1 VRFVIAMAL
10 RETRASWRRLL
21 FFFVC
26 IAIGVAAIVA
36 LRSVIQNVRDVF
48 THEAR
53 GLIAAD
59 VTISTRREWT
69 PAARQTIDRQLEVA
83 GVEARTETVETPT
96 MVRAVEEPATDRS
109 TTRPVRMVELRAVGP
124 EFPLYGTVGLE
135 GGQPYSHALLANH
148 GALVRPE
155 LLTAL
160 DVKVGD
166 QIAIGKATFTIKDV
180 ITTEPGRSMGN
191 FSLGPR
197 VLIDLADVASTGLI
211 GFGSQ
216 VRRVILVR
224 APENRVDA
232 LVRALR
238 DEFKEEFITARS
250 FRATDDAIGEDFERA
265 ENYLSMVG
273 LVIVILG
280 GISVS
285 SVTRVFI
292 LQKFRSIAV
301 LKCVGARSGQIIA
314 VYLLQ
319 VLVLGFAGSL
329 LGLVLAR
336 VAIAAIPLFL
346 PPETPMLA
354 DVHYGVTASAA
365 AQGMGIGALVSLLF
379 SVVPL
384 LQVRLVKPSLLLRD
398 ESSGKGATDW
408 VRWVA
413 MALVTAALVALTA
426 WQAASLRVGLV
437 VSAGFCGVAF
447 VLHWAGQLLVRT
459 IAPLSAARSFPLRHA
474 VLHISRPGNQTRVI
488 LLAVGLGAFFIVGVR
503 SMQSSLLD
511 ELEMS
516 ASGAGPDMFLMDIQR
531 DQLPGVREFLSD
543 PARGTGAFQL
553 IPVLRARVTAVEGR
567 ETNLESFEEVRERGS
582 LAREYTVTY
591 RDRLEPN
598 ETIVQGAFWNSP
610 SSEPE
615 VSIEDGLRERFR
627 LNVGDTVRFDILG
640 RIVNARVTSIRK
652 VEWRDARAGGF
663 MFVFRPGVLDNAP
676 QMMIAPVKGPD
687 AVADRARF
695 QHDLVERFPNV
706 SVIDLREMLQTV
718 RDVMNKVTLAISVVG
733 GLVLLSGVLILIGAV
748 AMTKFQRVY
757 EAAVFKTLGANTR
770 TIARMLLLEYSVLG
784 LLAGLIG
791 SLAAIALTWGVSRF
805 AIDIPWRVYALEHT
819 MGVLIT
825 MVLVAAIGVLSS
837 LDVLRH
843 KPLATL
849 RAE

>member
-1 VRFVIAMAL
+1 
-10 RETRASWRRLL
+10 
-21 FFFVC
+21 
-26 IAIGVAAIVA
+26 
-36 LRSVIQNVRDVF
+36 
-48 THEAR
+48 
-53 GLIAAD
+53 
-59 VTISTRREWT
+59 
-69 PAARQTIDRQLEVA
+69 
-83 GVEARTETVETPT
+83 
-96 MVRAVEEPATDRS
+96 
-109 TTRPVRMVELRAVGP
+109 
-124 EFPLYGTVGLE
+124 
-135 GGQPYSHALLANH
+135 
-148 GALVRPE
+148 
-155 LLTAL
+155 
-160 DVKVGD
+160 
-166 QIAIGKATFTIKDV
+166 
-180 ITTEPGRSMGN
+180 
-191 FSLGPR
+191 
-197 VLIDLADVASTGLI
+197 
-211 GFGSQ
+211 
-216 VRRVILVR
+216 
-224 APENRVDA
+224 

-238 DEFKEEFITARS
+238 DEFKDEFITARS

-314 VYLLQ
+314 VYLVQ

-329 LGLVLAR
+329 LGLALAR
-336 VAIAAIPLFL
+336 AAIAAIPLFL

-447 VLHWAGQLLVRT
+447 ALHWAGQLLVRT

-516 ASGAGPDMFLMDIQR
+516 ASGAGPRHVPDGHPARSTDR
-531 DQLPGVREFLSD
+531 GPGVPVESGARDRRVPADSR
-543 PARGTGAFQL
+543 PARACDGRRGPGDKPREL
-553 IPVLRARVTAVEGR
+553 RRCSRARVARPRVHRDLPRSSRTERKDPRGR
-567 ETNLESFEEVRERGS
+567 VLE
-582 LAREYTVTY
+582 L
-591 RDRLEPN
+591 
-598 ETIVQGAFWNSP
+598 P

-663 MFVFRPGVLDNAP
+663 MFVFRPGVP
-676 QMMIAPVKGPD
+676 
-687 AVADRARF
+687 RR
-695 QHDLVERFPNV
+695 
-706 SVIDLREMLQTV
+706 
-718 RDVMNKVTLAISVVG
+718 
-733 GLVLLSGVLILIGAV
+733 
-748 AMTKFQRVY
+748 
-757 EAAVFKTLGANTR
+757 TR
-770 TIARMLLLEYSVLG
+770 R
-784 LLAGLIG
+784 
-791 SLAAIALTWGVSRF
+791 R
-805 AIDIPWRVYALEHT
+805 
-819 MGVLIT
+819 
-825 MVLVAAIGVLSS
+825 
-837 LDVLRH
+837 
-843 KPLATL
+843 
-849 RAE
+849 

>member
-1 VRFVIAMAL
+1 MKFVLAMAM
-10 RETRASWRRLL
+10 RETRASWQRLL
-21 FFFVC
+21 FFFIC

-48 THEAR
+48 TQEAR

-83 GVEARTETVETPT
+83 GVEARTETIETPT
-96 MVRAVEEPATDRS
+96 MVRAVEEPGS
-109 TTRPVRMVELRAVGP
+109 GTRPVRMVELRAIGP

-135 GGQPYSHALLANH
+135 GGQVYSHALLEKH

-160 DVKVGD
+160 DVKVGE
-166 QIAIGKATFTIKDV
+166 QLAIGKATFTIKGV

-197 VLIDLADVASTGLI
+197 VLIDLADVQSTGLV

-224 APENRVDA
+224 APENRVEA

-238 DEFKEEFITARS
+238 DEFKDEFVTARS

-301 LKCVGARSGQIIA
+301 LKCVGARSGQIIG

-336 VAIAAIPLFL
+336 AAIAAIPLFL

-354 DVHYGVTASAA
+354 DVQYGVTVSAA

-384 LQVRLVKPSLLLRD
+384 LQVRLVRPSLLLRD
-398 ESSGKGATDW
+398 ESSARGSTDW
-408 VRWVA
+408 VRWAA
-413 MALVTAALVALTA
+413 MVLVTAGLVALTA

-437 VSAGFCGVAF
+437 VCAGFCGVALA
-447 VLHWAGQLLVRT
+447 LHWTGQLLVRT

-511 ELEMS
+511 ELEMG

-531 DQLPGVREFLSD
+531 DQLAGVQEFLSD
-543 PARGTGAFQL
+543 PARGTGGFQI

-567 ETNLESFEEVRERGS
+567 ETHLESFEDVRERGS
-582 LAREYTVTY
+582 LGREYTVTY

-598 ETIVQGAFWNSP
+598 ETVIEGQFWSSP
-610 SSEPE
+610 SAEPE

-640 RIVNARVTSIRK
+640 RVVSARVTSIRK

-676 QMMIAPVKGPD
+676 QMMIAPVKGPG

-695 QHDLVERFPNV
+695 QRDLVERFPNV

-805 AIDIPWRVYALEHT
+805 AIDIPWRVYTLEHT
-819 MGVLIT
+819 MGVLLT
-825 MVLVAAIGVLSS
+825 MVLVAAIGVVSS

>member
-1 VRFVIAMAL
+1 MKFVLAMAL
-10 RETRASWRRLL
+10 RETRASWKRLL
-21 FFFVC
+21 FFFIC

-48 THEAR
+48 TQEAR

-83 GVEARTETVETPT
+83 GVEARTETIETPT
-96 MVRAVEEPATDRS
+96 MVRAVAAASPAGS
-109 TTRPVRMVELRAVGP
+109 GTRPVRMVELRAIGP

-135 GGQPYSHALLANH
+135 GGQAYSHALLANH

-160 DVKVGD
+160 DVHVGD
-166 QIAIGKATFTIKDV
+166 QLAIGKATFTIKGV

-197 VLIDLADVASTGLI
+197 VLIDLADVPSTGLV

-224 APENRVDA
+224 AAENRVEA

-238 DEFKEEFITARS
+238 DEFKDEFVTARS

-292 LQKFRSIAV
+292 LQKIRSIAV
-301 LKCVGARSGQIIA
+301 LKCLGARSAQIIA

-336 VAIAAIPLFL
+336 AAIAAIPLFL
-346 PPETPMLA
+346 PPDTPVLA
-354 DVHYGVTASAA
+354 DVRYGVTASAA

-398 ESSGKGATDW
+398 ESSATGATDC
-408 VRWVA
+408 VRWAA
-413 MALVTAALVALTA
+413 MVLVTAALVALTA

-437 VSAGFCGVAF
+437 VCAGFCGVALA
-447 VLHWAGQLLVRT
+447 LHWTGQLLVRT
-459 IAPLSAARSFPLRHA
+459 IAPLAAARSFPLRHA

-511 ELEMS
+511 ELELG

-531 DQLPGVREFLSD
+531 DQLAGVQEFLSD
-543 PARGTGAFQL
+543 PARGTGGFQL

-567 ETNLESFEEVRERGS
+567 ETNLESFEDVRERGS
-582 LAREYTVTY
+582 LGREYTVTY

-598 ETIVQGAFWNSP
+598 ETVVAGQFWNSP
-610 SSEPE
+610 SPEPE
-615 VSIEDGLRERFR
+615 VSIEEGLRQRFR

-640 RIVNARVTSIRK
+640 RVVSARVTSIRK
-652 VEWRDARAGGF
+652 VEWRDARSGGF

-676 QMMIAPVKGPD
+676 QMMIAPVKGPG
-687 AVADRARF
+687 AAAERARL

-805 AIDIPWRVYALEHT
+805 AIDIPWRIYTLEHT
-819 MGVLIT
+819 MGVLLT